1 LDDIIALPDPWTL
14 HHGDTLGGARV
25 AFRLTGPEGAPIVAA
40 LGGISAHRVVAGR
53 KGEAWWHELV
63 GPGRALDTERYRVLG
78 IDYVGGAGDSSTHG
92 SSINSNHDARHD
104 ERAPQSAAAA
114 EFPPVSAFDQAEAL
128 AVIVRHLGLP
138 SLHAIVGASYGGMV
152 ALAFARRYPELVT
165 RLVIVSAADR
175 PRALATAWRSVQRHI
190 VREALM
196 RGEGQAGLAVARAL
210 AMTTYR
216 SSDEFR
222 DRFGGPPV
230 RVRNRFRFPVEEY
243 LLARGAR
250 YVERYRPDSFLSL
263 SESIDLFAID
273 AATIR
278 TPATLVAVRQDQL
291 VPLEDVRT
299 LSERLGGRAKLVEL
313 DSIFGHDAFLKEN
326 VLMQPIFEQALTEA
340 L

>member
-1 LDDIIALPDPWTL
+1 MVLDDIIALPDPWTL
-14 HHGDTLGGARV
+14 HHGDTLARARV
-25 AFRLTGPEGAPIVAA
+25 AFRLTGPEGAPVVAA

-78 IDYVGGAGDSSTHG
+78 MDYVGGTGDSS
-92 SSINSNHDARHD
+92 NAENHDA
-104 ERAPQSAAAA
+104 QAAA
-114 EFPPVSAFDQAEAL
+114 EFPPISAYDQAEAL
-128 AVIVRHLGLP
+128 AAIVRHLQLP

-152 ALAFARRYPELVT
+152 ALAFAKAHPGLVK
-165 RLVIVSAADR
+165 RLLIVSAADR

-190 VREALM
+190 VREALL
-196 RGEGQAGLAVARAL
+196 RGDGQAGLAVARAL

-291 VPLEDVRT
+291 VSLEDVRA
-299 LSERLGGRAKLVEL
+299 LSLRLGGRAKLVEL